1 MSYDAKVYK
10 VFIASPDDVKEEREI
25 VRSVLM
31 RWNAINAETKHII
44 LLPVGW
50 ETHSSPVTGITAQ
63 EYINDEVLADCD
75 ILIGIFWSKVGSPT
89 KNAESGTIEEINR
102 HVSERKLAM
111 LYFSTKD
118 VPYNADLKQIEKVR
132 ELKQRYKKDS
142 LYGEFSDC
150 NDLEK
155 KLYNHIELKIN
166 EGKFRP
172 TFDSDICAQIKVK
185 KSRPTFDSDILAQIN
200 DDYELAT
207 EIEKHFPLV
216 SKNLLKIIIDEN
228 KSDIVWDAIV
238 NKLAYSSA
246 DLRDTLI
253 WLAKRGAFKHKVF
266 IDGYKA
272 LAKTNQA
279 DFGNFMHA
287 LYSINRYE
295 FYDIYNKG
303 FLEDSPFTRRM
314 LELIKEREL

>member
-142 LYGEFSDC
+142 LYGEFSDY

-166 EGKFRP
+166 EGKF
-172 TFDSDICAQIKVK
+172 
-185 KSRPTFDSDILAQIN
+185 RPTFDSDILAQIN

-272 LAKTNQA
+272 LAKNNQA

>member
-172 TFDSDICAQIKVK
+172 TFDSDI
-185 KSRPTFDSDILAQIN
+185 LAQIN

>member
-25 VRSVLM
+25 VRSVLV

-63 EYINDEVLADCD
+63 DYINDEVLADCD

-132 ELKQRYKKDS
+132 ELKQRYKKDT
-142 LYGEFSDC
+142 LYGEFSDY

-166 EGKFRP
+166 EGKF
-172 TFDSDICAQIKVK
+172 
-185 KSRPTFDSDILAQIN
+185 RPTFDSDILAQIN

-266 IDGYKA
+266 IDGYKV

-303 FLEDSPFTRRM
+303 FLEDSPFTRRI

>member
-63 EYINDEVLADCD
+63 DYINDEVLADCD

-142 LYGEFSDC
+142 LYGEFSDY

-166 EGKFRP
+166 EGKF
-172 TFDSDICAQIKVK
+172 
-185 KSRPTFDSDILAQIN
+185 RPTFDSDILAQIN

-303 FLEDSPFTRRM
+303 FLEDSPFTRRI

>member
-132 ELKQRYKKDS
+132 KLKQRYKKDS

-166 EGKFRP
+166 EGKF
-172 TFDSDICAQIKVK
+172 
-185 KSRPTFDSDILAQIN
+185 RPTFDSDILAQIN

>member
-172 TFDSDICAQIKVK
+172 TFDSDI
-185 KSRPTFDSDILAQIN
+185 LAQIN

-253 WLAKRGAFKHKVF
+253 WLAKRGSFKHKVF

>member
-1 MSYDAKVYK
+1 
-10 VFIASPDDVKEEREI
+10 
-25 VRSVLM
+25 
-31 RWNAINAETKHII
+31 
-44 LLPVGW
+44 
-50 ETHSSPVTGITAQ
+50 
-63 EYINDEVLADCD
+63 
-75 ILIGIFWSKVGSPT
+75 
-89 KNAESGTIEEINR
+89 
-102 HVSERKLAM
+102 M

-166 EGKFRP
+166 EGKF
-172 TFDSDICAQIKVK
+172 
-185 KSRPTFDSDILAQIN
+185 RPTFDSDILAQIN

>member
-10 VFIASPDDVKEEREI
+10 VFIASPDEVKEEREI

-132 ELKQRYKKDS
+132 KLKQRYKKDS

-166 EGKFRP
+166 EGKF
-172 TFDSDICAQIKVK
+172 
-185 KSRPTFDSDILAQIN
+185 RPTFDSDILAQIN